1 MFACPEQIAGGYHL
15 SVFPDRWKDVQ
26 VVRRELDRVWK
37 RQLKKWERQMQLRD
51 VNTTD
56 IGDAIRLGCQAM
68 GRAFNADDAD
78 MPYGGAQVRPEAFL
92 GGSMEGHIPGR
103 LLNAM
108 LAAEDATGLAL
119 DEEVIDKHA
128 RAAFFSYS
136 RAPLPLQRIGQH
148 TDGEGDPIELQEH
161 NLREGFH
168 ALYALAAFRKS
179 ERAMELAAA
188 SIELLFD
195 YWVPNEQWDRV
206 RLERDTPVRLRDLGE
221 ATFIQGPARAIGPLV
236 KLYQATGH
244 RPALDLA
251 TVLKDKAVREFF
263 LDDSSTEHFGLHV
276 HSTTCAMSS
285 LAQLAECTGDNK
297 LMERVKRFYDGG
309 LWDLRD
315 QIGWSIETSTRP
327 TLCRRGEANN
337 TGDIIETA
345 LILGHWGH
353 PEYYADAERMLR
365 SHLLPSQLRDVSF
378 IVEPDNPEGV
388 DGKREV
394 AHRLR
399 GGFGFPAPYGHEPL
413 GLWQSNKPRVGFNI
427 DIVGG
432 AVGSLAAAYKAVL
445 RRDGAGHW
453 VDMLFDG
460 ETKALAV
467 QSSYTHPRLAVKV
480 KQPGVL
486 HVRVPPWL
494 GKDRLKAEGA
504 AQPTLHDSYAVIEQ
518 PPVGRWIGFAFD
530 LPIYETTLTWRDS
543 TIRAR
548 LRGDEVVAMDNFGTD
563 LTFFPPL
570 D

>member
-1 MFACPEQIAGGYHL
+1 M
-15 SVFPDRWKDVQ
+15 VQ
-26 VVRRELDRVWK
+26 
-37 RQLKKWERQMQLRD
+37 QLRE

-78 MPYGGAQVRPEAFL
+78 LPYGGAQVRPHAFL
-92 GGSMEGHIPGR
+92 AGSMEGHIPGR
-103 LLNAM
+103 HLNAL
-108 LAAEDATGLAL
+108 LAAEDAMGLDL

-136 RAPLPLQRIGQH
+136 RAPLPLQRIGPH
-148 TDGEGDPIELQEH
+148 TQGGGDPIELQEH

-168 ALYALAAFRKS
+168 ALYALAAFRGS

-195 YWVPNEQWDRV
+195 YWLPNEQWDRA
-206 RLERDTPVRLRDLGE
+206 RLERDTPVRLRDVGA

-244 RPALDLA
+244 RPALELA
-251 TVLKDKAVREFF
+251 SALKDKAVREFF
-263 LDDSSTEHFGLHV
+263 LDDGGTEHFGSHV
-276 HSTTCAMSS
+276 HSTTCVLSS
-285 LAQLAECTGDNK
+285 LAQLAECTGDAG
-297 LMERVKRFYDGG
+297 LMQRVKRFYDGG

-315 QIGWSIETSTRP
+315 QIGWSIEVSTRP
-327 TLCRRGEANN
+327 TRCRRGEANN
-337 TGDIIETA
+337 TGDLIETA
-345 LILGHWGH
+345 LILGRWGH

-388 DGKREV
+388 DGKRAV

-413 GLWQSNKPRVGFNI
+413 GIWQSDKPRIGFNT

-432 AVGSLAAAYKAVL
+432 VVGSPAAAYQAVV
-445 RRDGAGHW
+445 RRDEAGHW
-453 VDMLFDG
+453 VDMLFDC
-460 ETKALAV
+460 ETDGLAV
-467 QSSYTHPRLAVKV
+467 QSPYTHPRLAVKV
-480 KQPGVL
+480 KRAGAL
-486 HVRVPPWL
+486 RVRVPPWL
-494 GKDRLKAEGA
+494 GGMGPQEAQETRRGGIGEEVGPQEAQEAQRGLRDGERFEVEGG
-504 AQPTLHDSYAVIEQ
+504 YVVIEE
-518 PPVGRWIGFAFD
+518 PPVGCWIGFAFD
-530 LPIYETTLTWRDS
+530 LPVCETTLTWRDS
-543 TIRAR
+543 AIRAR

-563 LTFFPPL
+563 LTFFPPF

>member
-1 MFACPEQIAGGYHL
+1 M
-15 SVFPDRWKDVQ
+15 VQ
-26 VVRRELDRVWK
+26 
-37 RQLKKWERQMQLRD
+37 QLRE

-78 MPYGGAQVRPEAFL
+78 LPYGGAQVRPHAFL
-92 GGSMEGHIPGR
+92 AGSMEGHIPGR
-103 LLNAM
+103 HLNAL
-108 LAAEDATGLAL
+108 LAAEDAMGLDL
-119 DEEVIDKHA
+119 DEAVIDKHA

-136 RAPLPLQRIGQH
+136 RAPLPLQRIGPH
-148 TDGEGDPIELQEH
+148 TEGEGDPIELQEH

-168 ALYALAAFRKS
+168 ALYALVAFRGS

-195 YWVPNEQWDRV
+195 YWLPNEQWDRA
-206 RLERDTPVRLRDLGE
+206 RLERDTPVRLRDVGA

-244 RPALDLA
+244 RPALELA
-251 TVLKDKAVREFF
+251 SALKDKAVREFF
-263 LDDSSTEHFGLHV
+263 LDDGGTERFGSHV
-276 HSTTCAMSS
+276 HSTTCVLSS
-285 LAQLAECTGDNK
+285 LAQLAECTGDAG
-297 LMERVKRFYDGG
+297 LMQRVKRFYDGG

-315 QIGWSIETSTRP
+315 QIGWSIEVSTRP
-327 TLCRRGEANN
+327 TRCRRGEANN
-337 TGDIIETA
+337 TGDLIETA

-388 DGKREV
+388 DGKRAV
-394 AHRLR
+394 VRRLR

-413 GLWQSNKPRVGFNI
+413 GIWQSDKPRIGFNT

-432 AVGSLAAAYKAVL
+432 VVGSLAAAYQAVV

-453 VDMLFDG
+453 VDMLFDC
-460 ETKALAV
+460 ETDGLAV
-467 QSSYTHPRLAVKV
+467 QSPYTHPRLAVKV
-480 KQPGVL
+480 KRAGAL
-486 HVRVPPWL
+486 RVRVPPWL
-494 GKDRLKAEGA
+494 GGMGPQEVQEAQGPQEAQGA
-504 AQPTLHDSYAVIEQ
+504 QGAQEAQRGLRDGNCGGYVVIEE
-518 PPVGRWIGFAFD
+518 PPVGCWIGFAFD
-530 LPIYETTLTWRDS
+530 LPVCETTLTWRDS
-543 TIRAR
+543 AIRAR

-563 LTFFPPL
+563 LTFFPPF

>member
-1 MFACPEQIAGGYHL
+1 
-15 SVFPDRWKDVQ
+15 
-26 VVRRELDRVWK
+26 
-37 RQLKKWERQMQLRD
+37 MQLRD

-68 GRAFNADDAD
+68 GRTFNADDAD
-78 MPYGGAQVRPEAFL
+78 LPYGGAQVRPQAFL
-92 GGSMEGHIPGR
+92 AGSMEGHIPGR
-103 LLNAM
+103 HLNAL
-108 LAAEDATGLAL
+108 LAAEDAVGLGL
-119 DEEVIDKHA
+119 DEAVIDKHA

-148 TDGEGDPIELQEH
+148 AQGAGDPIELQEH

-168 ALYALAAFRKS
+168 ALYALAAFRGS

-195 YWVPNEQWDRV
+195 YWVPNEQWDRA
-206 RLERDTPVRLRDLGE
+206 RLERDTPVRLRDASG
-221 ATFIQGPARAIGPLV
+221 AIFIQGPARAIGPLV

-244 RPALDLA
+244 RPALELA
-251 TVLKDKAVREFF
+251 TALKDKAVREFF
-263 LDDSSTEHFGLHV
+263 LDDGTTEHFGPHV
-276 HSTTCAMSS
+276 HSTTCVLSS
-285 LAQLAECTGDNK
+285 LAQLAECTGDAG
-297 LMERVKRFYDGG
+297 LMQRVKRFYDGE

-315 QIGWSIETSTRP
+315 PIGWSIEVSTRP
-327 TLCRRGEANN
+327 TSCRRGEANN

-345 LILGHWGH
+345 LILGRWGH

-365 SHLLPSQLRDVSF
+365 SHLLPSQLRDISF
-378 IVEPDNPEGV
+378 IVEPDNPDGV
-388 DGKREV
+388 DGKRAV

-413 GLWQSNKPRVGFNI
+413 GIWQSDKPRIGFNT

-432 AVGSLAAAYKAVL
+432 AVGSLAAAYQAGV

-453 VDMLFDG
+453 VEMLFDG
-460 ETKALAV
+460 ETEALAV
-467 QSSYTHPRLAVKV
+467 QSPYTHSRLAVKV
-480 KQPGVL
+480 KQPGAL
-486 HVRVPPWL
+486 HVRLPAWVEVEGRVGPQPQEAQGVPWVE
-494 GKDRLKAEGA
+494 EGG
-504 AQPTLHDSYAVIEQ
+504 YAVIGE
-518 PPVGRWIGFAFD
+518 PPVGRWIGFALD
-530 LPIYETTLTWRDS
+530 LPVHETTLIWRDS

-563 LTFFPPL
+563 LTFFPPF

>member
-1 MFACPEQIAGGYHL
+1 M
-15 SVFPDRWKDVQ
+15 V
-26 VVRRELDRVWK
+26 
-37 RQLKKWERQMQLRD
+37 QLRD

-68 GRAFNADDAD
+68 SRAFNADDAD
-78 MPYGGAQVRPEAFL
+78 IPYGGAQVRPEAFL
-92 GGSMEGHIPGR
+92 SGSMEGHMPGR

-108 LAAEDATGLAL
+108 LAAEDAMGLDL
-119 DEEVIDKHA
+119 DEEVIDKHT

-148 TDGEGDPIELQEH
+148 TNGEGDPIELQEH

-168 ALYALAAFRKS
+168 ALYALTAFRKS

-188 SIELLFD
+188 SIDLLFD
-195 YWVPNEQWDRV
+195 YWVPNEQWDRI
-206 RLERDTPVRLRDLGE
+206 RLERDTPVRLRDVGE
-221 ATFIQGPARAIGPLV
+221 GTFIQGPARAIGPLV
-236 KLYQATGH
+236 KLYQATGYQ
-244 RPALDLA
+244 PALELA

-263 LDDSSTEHFGLHV
+263 LDDGSFATERFGSHV

-285 LAQLAECTGDNK
+285 LAQLAECTGDAE

-315 QIGWSIETSTRP
+315 QIGWSIEVSSRP

-345 LILGHWGH
+345 LILGRWGH

-378 IVEPDNPEGV
+378 IVEPDNLEGV

-413 GLWQSNKPRVGFNI
+413 GIWQSNKPRIGFNI

-432 AVGSLAAAYKAVL
+432 SVGSLAAAYKAVV
-445 RRDGAGHW
+445 RSDGAGHW
-453 VDMLFDG
+453 VDMLFDC
-460 ETKALAV
+460 ETEALAV
-467 QSSYTHPRLAVKV
+467 QSPYTHPRLAVKV
-480 KQPGVL
+480 KRPGVL
-486 HVRVPPWL
+486 HVRLPPWL
-494 GKDRLKAEGA
+494 DGERFNVEGA
-504 AQPTLHDSYAVIEQ
+504 EHPVLRDGYAVIEN
-518 PPVGRWIGFAFD
+518 PPVGSWIGFAFD
-530 LPIYETTLTWRDS
+530 LPVHEMTLTWRDS

-563 LTFFPPL
+563 LTFFPPF